1 MADASDVRTSPFLLA
16 PRDDRRLRLAETSA
30 FGLDV
35 YGKSWCAAHYA
46 RFAREPPPRLSFFET
61 TLVLADSFFLEA
73 DFFFVPVAFGAA
85 AGAGAGGLA
94 RARRRFGAG
103 AAFSGDGG
111 TPYARHHRWRWI
123 RPLLLGATSV

>member
-1 MADASDVRTSPFLLA
+1 MADASDVRTCPFLLA
-16 PRDDRRLRLAETSA
+16 PRDDRGLRLAETSA

-61 TLVLADSFFLEA
+61 TSVLAGPFFLEP

-85 AGAGAGGLA
+85 AGVFFFVPAGAGALA
-94 RARRRFGAG
+94 RARGRFGA
-103 AAFSGDGG
+103 
-111 TPYARHHRWRWI
+111 TTRRARRAPR
-123 RPLLLGATSV
+123 